1 MSRRPSPDDDREQ
14 VPSWRRYLRFW
25 RSDAKA
31 DVADEL
37 RFHFES
43 AIAEYIES
51 GMSREA
57 ATVEAKRR
65 FGDVD
70 AIRRTL
76 HILSNERERTM
87 QRKDWIDAMQ
97 QDVRVAGRRLR
108 KSPGFTL
115 VVILTLA
122 LGIGANSA
130 IFSVVRAVLLRP
142 LPFRN
147 ADRLLNLREANGPDI
162 PGGMFVTFGNYGS
175 WVERS
180 RSFEALAGSLGP
192 SGLTLTGAGEPQQLR
207 VTRATSHYWKA
218 LYIAP
223 TLGRYF
229 DTEDAK
235 PGSGKVVV
243 LSYSLWQSAFGGD
256 SAIVGR
262 RITLSGEPYVVR
274 GVAAREYALTPQG
287 AAAWIPLVLTPEMLA
302 DHSDH
307 ELSVVGL
314 VRPNVTTDA
323 AIAELTAIQRDLK
336 RQYPNAAFDGRI
348 VARPYLEY
356 LTGPGAKLLRVLFAA
371 VGLVLLIACVNIANL
386 LLARAAARRKEIA
399 VRGALGAGRARI
411 AGQLLVESL
420 VLAGLGAVTGLGV
433 AAVGTRFLVRRGP
446 AALPR
451 LQDASLDG
459 TVVLFTLAVALVS
472 GIAFGLLPAV
482 RASRLNL
489 QATLR
494 EAARTDA
501 GVARHGVRSTLVVLQ
516 VSLALV
522 LLVSAGL
529 LVRSA
534 ILLQRVEPGL
544 DPKNLFVGSI
554 GLPNTRYP
562 SDTVVAA
569 QFSAILDAVRA
580 IPGVKSAA
588 YVSRVPIGSPGADCG
603 VIREGNTNGGERLG
617 AHIRSASPDYFS
629 TLGIPIVYG
638 RAFAAGDRV
647 GAPPVAIINRRL
659 ARALFGTVDVV
670 GRRIDGCGPLYPVE
684 VVGVTGDVRADGLA
698 ADIRDQVYYPS
709 AQLIQRGMTLV
720 VKADVPVLS
729 LVPAL
734 RRAVNGLDPLLPIS
748 APRTMEQII
757 DDTLATSRF
766 QSTLL
771 ALLGGAGLLLAAIGI
786 YGVISLLVVQR
797 TQEFG
802 IRIALGA
809 SRRQVLGLVV
819 RQGLVLALIGIAIG
833 GAVSVAATRVL
844 DSMLFGVSARD
855 PLTFA
860 VVGVLLAVLAVV
872 ASVVPASRAMRVDP
886 LVAMRS

>member
-1 MSRRPSPDDDREQ
+1 MSRVPPDDDRDQ
-14 VPSWRRYLRFW
+14 VPLWRRYLRFW
-25 RSDAKA
+25 RSDPRA

-37 RFHFES
+37 RFHLES
-43 AIAEYIES
+43 AIAEYVQS
-51 GMSREA
+51 GMSREV
-57 ATVEAKRR
+57 ATAEAKRR
-65 FGDVD
+65 FGDVN
-70 AIRRTL
+70 AITRTL
-76 HILSNERERTM
+76 YTLSNERERTM
-87 QRKDWIDAMQ
+87 KRKDWIDAIR
-97 QDVRVAGRRLR
+97 QDVRVAVRRLR
-108 KSPGFTL
+108 KSPGFTV

-147 ADRLLNLREANGPDI
+147 ADRLLNLREANGPAI
-162 PGGMFVTFGNYGS
+162 PDGMYVTFGNYGS

-180 RSFEALAGSLGP
+180 RSFEALGASLGL
-192 SGLTLTGAGEPQQLR
+192 SSLTLTGAGEPQQVR
-207 VTRATSHYWKA
+207 VTRATSQYWKA

-235 PGSGKVVV
+235 EGSAKVVV
-243 LSYSLWQSAFGGD
+243 LSYGLWQSAFGGD

-262 RITLSGEPYVVR
+262 SITLSGELYVVR
-274 GVAAREYALTPQG
+274 GVAPREYALTPQG

-302 DHSDH
+302 DHGDH
-307 ELSVVGL
+307 ELTVVGL
-314 VRPNVTTDA
+314 VRPSVTGEA

-336 RQYPNAAFDGRI
+336 RQYPHSSFDGEI
-348 VARPYLEY
+348 VARPYLAF
-356 LTGPGAKLLRVLFAA
+356 LTGSGAKLLRVLFVA
-371 VGLVLLIACVNIANL
+371 VALVLLIACVNIANL
-386 LLARAAARRKEIA
+386 LLARAAARQKEIA

-411 AGQLLVESL
+411 AAQLLVESL
-420 VLAGLGAVTGLGV
+420 VLAGSGAVAGLGI
-433 AAVGTRFLVRRGP
+433 AALGTRFLVNSGP

-459 TVVLFTLAVALVS
+459 AVLLFTAVVALVS
-472 GIAFGLLPAV
+472 GIGFGLLPAL
-482 RASRLNL
+482 RASRLDL

-494 EAARTDA
+494 ESARTDA

-522 LLVSAGL
+522 LLVGAGL

-544 DPKNLFVGSI
+544 DPRNLFVGSI
-554 GLPNTRYP
+554 GLPNTRYA
-562 SDTVVAA
+562 SDPAVAA
-569 QFSAILDAVRA
+569 QYAAILDAVRV

-588 YVSRVPIGSPGADCG
+588 YVSRIPIGSMGADCG
-603 VIREGNTNGGERLG
+603 VVREGSSNGSERFG
-617 AHIRSASPDYFS
+617 AHIRSASSDYFS

-638 RAFAAGDRV
+638 RSFVAADRV

-659 ARALFGTVDVV
+659 ARALFGSEDVV
-670 GRRIDGCGPLYPVE
+670 GRRINGCGPLDPVE
-684 VVGVTGDVRADGLA
+684 VVGVSGDVRADGLA
-698 ADIRDQVYYPS
+698 ADVRDQVYYPN

-720 VKADVPVLS
+720 VKGDVPVLS
-729 LVPAL
+729 LVPSL
-734 RRAVNGLDPLLPIS
+734 RRAVNSLDPLLPIS

-757 DDTLATSRF
+757 NETLATSRF

-771 ALLGGAGLLLAAIGI
+771 ALLGGAGLLLAVIGI
-786 YGVISLLVVQR
+786 YGVISLLVLQR

-809 SRRQVLGLVV
+809 SRSQMLGLVV
-819 RQGLVLALIGIAIG
+819 RQGLVLALIGIVIG
-833 GAVSVAATRVL
+833 GIASLAATRVL
-844 DSMLFGVSARD
+844 GSMLFGVSARD

-860 VVGVLLAVLAVV
+860 AVGVLLAVLAVV